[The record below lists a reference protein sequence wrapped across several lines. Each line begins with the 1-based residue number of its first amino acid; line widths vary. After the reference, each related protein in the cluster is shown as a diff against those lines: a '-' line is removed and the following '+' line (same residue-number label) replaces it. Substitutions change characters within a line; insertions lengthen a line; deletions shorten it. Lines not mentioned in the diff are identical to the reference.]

1 MRVNLMSNE
10 IKDFFKTYSDFVT
23 KVTSDPSLDLDALM
37 DRLKEVDASS
47 DIKSARLLTAAMG
60 LGSETGEFVEIVK
73 KMYLQGKPPSEDNIF
88 HMKRELGDIMWY
100 WATACA
106 ALNLDPHE
114 VIAENQK
121 KLEDR
126 YGDQFEVQRSEVKKD
141 GDLLIITYIP
151 QDL

>member
-1 MRVNLMSNE
+1 MSNE

-37 DRLKEVDASS
+37 ERLKEIDASS

-73 KMYLQGKPPSEDNIF
+73 EMYLQGKPASEENIF

-106 ALNLDPHE
+106 ALDLDPHE

-121 KLEDR
+121 KLEAR
-126 YGDQFEVQRSEVKKD
+126 YGEQFEIQRSEVRKD
-141 GDLLIITYIP
+141 GDL
-151 QDL
+151 